1 VKTGKIIIV
10 AILGLLLSNLGFAQ
24 SRDESGFSSGN
35 NEQARLVQ
43 FYPNPATEY
52 LSVKF
57 EAPCADKIRMTLH
70 NILGNIIEVETEVL
84 DHYELRLKVKDLPS
98 GYYLLAFKDSET
110 NFKST
115 YKFLKR

>member
-1 VKTGKIIIV
+1 MKTRKIIFI
-10 AILGLLLSNLGFAQ
+10 AILGLFICGVSFAQ
-24 SRDESGFSSGN
+24 GRDESGFSTNHSDQG
-35 NEQARLVQ
+35 RLVQ

-70 NILGNIIEVETEVL
+70 NILGSVVEVETEVL
-84 DHYELRLKVKDLPS
+84 DQHELRLRVKDLPS
-98 GYYLLAFKDSET
+98 GYYLLAFKDSDS

>member
-1 VKTGKIIIV
+1 VKTRKIIFI
-10 AILGLLLSNLGFAQ
+10 AILGLLLSNFGFAQ
-24 SRDESGFSSGN
+24 GRDESGFSSSTGD
-35 NEQARLVQ
+35 QSRLVQ
-43 FYPNPATEY
+43 FYPNPAIEY

-70 NILGNIIEVETEVL
+70 NILGNVIEVETEVL
-84 DHYELRLKVKDLPS
+84 DRHELRLKVKDLPS
-98 GYYLLAFKDSET
+98 GYYLLAFKDAET

>member
-1 VKTGKIIIV
+1 MKTRKIIFI
-10 AILGLLLSNLGFAQ
+10 AILGLFLSNLGFAQ
-24 SRDESGFSSGN
+24 GRDESGFSNGHGD
-35 NEQARLVQ
+35 QAKLVQ
-43 FYPNPATEY
+43 LYPNPATEY

-70 NILGNIIEVETEVL
+70 NILGNVIEVETEVL
-84 DHYELRLKVKDLPS
+84 DRHELRLKVKDLPS